1 MTNEKEKD
9 TAEAYPEF
17 GQTPRYIPTG
27 GGKVADL
34 SGMAKPLS
42 FAERLRMRRADLE
55 VELAK
60 VDEAIGILKANPGV
74 DGILRIMA
82 RTGVL

>member
-1 MTNEKEKD
+1 MTNEEEKAKM
-9 TAEAYPEF
+9 AEAYP
-17 GQTPRYIPTG
+17 QTPRYMPTG
-27 GGKVADL
+27 DGEMADL

-42 FAERLRMRRADLE
+42 YVERLRMKRADLE
-55 VELAK
+55 VEMAK